1 MRINAALVRE
11 LREERSWLQDDLAIA
26 AGLDLRTIQ
35 PIERQ
40 AVASLQS
47 LKALAA
53 VFDVDAS
60 DLGGEGAA
68 ARTRYEYKTIEI
80 DPATGFLTG
89 LKRQPLPNFAGVLNR
104 EGEDGWQLVQILTP
118 ELAQGVWAAKS
129 GRFVALL
136 QRSKFD

>member
-11 LREERSWLQDDLAIA
+11 LREERSWSQDELAIA
-26 AGLDLRTIQ
+26 AGLKRTIQ
-35 PIERQ
+35 RIERQ

-60 DLGGEGAA
+60 DLGGEGAT

-89 LKRQPLPNFAGVLNR
+89 LKRQPLPNFAG
-104 EGEDGWQLVQILTP
+104 
-118 ELAQGVWAAKS
+118 S
-129 GRFVALL
+129 
-136 QRSKFD
+136 